1 MSGRRTFAVRLNN
14 NIDLKHIKVL
24 LGLKTLQAT
33 KALIDADPV
42 QVNSQENAMSSRAPI
57 LTDSDHRNL
66 DSFLRAILDD
76 CLKGASISFFRR
88 PVITGLWPTS
98 ISRKL

>member
-1 MSGRRTFAVRLNN
+1 MLYTLLARTGRRTFAVRLNNN

-42 QVNSQENAMSSRAPI
+42 RLGKIA
-57 LTDSDHRNL
+57 
-66 DSFLRAILDD
+66 
-76 CLKGASISFFRR
+76 ASVF
-88 PVITGLWPTS
+88 
-98 ISRKL
+98 